1 MIAILCFL
9 AGLISVPV
17 GIHYGVDRYAVVAV
31 FLAWMAATVAAI
43 LWIARRVG

>member
-17 GIHYGVDRYAVVAV
+17 GIHYGVERWAVVAV
-31 FLAWMAATVAAI
+31 FLAWMAATVAAT
-43 LWIARRVG
+43 WRIAR